1 MSPRWSPRKRDT
13 FIRLAPAAVCIAGT
27 EGPVPRTFGDNR
39 GAWPIRVGITE
50 RWEDTSTP
58 GLNSGSPLWWQGVL
72 FRVWTPSREHAKQL
86 GAAVLELVAERVEQL
101 RGAWVDLGPET
112 DLALFE
118 VEVYAL
124 AERLKI
130 PARDDDALNKWL
142 DWVLRKEMDRDERGR

>member
-1 MSPRWSPRKRDT
+1 MRQSDFRQSAVGNRQSGASGDGTAHPASDCRLPTADCRSSRWSERKRRT
-13 FIRLAPAAVCIAGT
+13 FARLAPAAVCIAGT

-50 RWEDTSTP
+50 R
-58 GLNSGSPLWWQGVL
+58 
-72 FRVWTPSREHAKQL
+72 
-86 GAAVLELVAERVEQL
+86 
-101 RGAWVDLGPET
+101 AWVDLGPET